1 MCLQLLSPVK
11 HVITFC
17 TGLQRKW
24 LQCFLVTGTDKE
36 MRLQVTCSVVD
47 IARCLQYH
55 QYLQYLQYSQYS
67 ASHAM
72 STHYTLVGP
81 LTKASMT
88 CMSES
93 ASNHHK
99 GCLEP
104 CQARWTVLGS
114 GDQQW
119 AFMSLSKLCWRMQNC
134 PSHSILLNPDWGWGQ
149 ASILL
154 MNQTEKCWWVVIL
167 RLL

>member
-17 TGLQRKW
+17 TG

-72 STHYTLVGP
+72 STHYTLEGP
-81 LTKASMT
+81 LTNASVT

-93 ASNHHK
+93 ASNLPQK
-99 GCLEP
+99 VAWSCAKPDE
-104 CQARWTVLGS
+104 
-114 GDQQW
+114 
-119 AFMSLSKLCWRMQNC
+119 LS
-134 PSHSILLNPDWGWGQ
+134 
-149 ASILL
+149 
-154 MNQTEKCWWVVIL
+154 
-167 RLL
+167 